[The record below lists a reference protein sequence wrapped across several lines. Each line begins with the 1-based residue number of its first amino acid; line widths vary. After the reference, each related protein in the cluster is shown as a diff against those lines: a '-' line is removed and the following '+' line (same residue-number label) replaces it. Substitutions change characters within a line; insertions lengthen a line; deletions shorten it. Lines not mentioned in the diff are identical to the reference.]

1 MRFFDFFRLN
11 RRDDSA
17 NKAKERLTVLVA
29 LDRTGGGGPDFLPL
43 LQREL
48 LEVIRKYVDVDQ
60 EKVNVDFQAGTGFST
75 YLASFASYS
84 VTYGSMASVVIALI
98 FFYITSIILVL
109 GAYVNAAIMGI
120 GRR

>member
-1 MRFFDFFRLN
+1 MRFFDFFRLS

-29 LDRTGGGGPDFLPL
+29 LDRSGGGGPDFLPL

-60 EKVNVDFQAGTGFST
+60 EKVSVDFQAGTGFST
-75 YLASFASYS
+75 LE
-84 VTYGSMASVVIALI
+84 VNVELPNQMAQLRA
-98 FFYITSIILVL
+98 
-109 GAYVNAAIMGI
+109 G
-120 GRR
+120 

>member
-75 YLASFASYS
+75 LE
-84 VTYGSMASVVIALI
+84 VNVELPNQMAQLRA
-98 FFYITSIILVL
+98 
-109 GAYVNAAIMGI
+109 G
-120 GRR
+120 